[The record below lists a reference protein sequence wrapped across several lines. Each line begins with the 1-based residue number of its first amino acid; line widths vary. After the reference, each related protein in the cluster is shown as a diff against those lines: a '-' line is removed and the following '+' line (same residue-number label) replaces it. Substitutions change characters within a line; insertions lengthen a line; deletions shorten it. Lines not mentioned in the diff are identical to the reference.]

1 MQPIEPIQNIGKI
14 PLENFQI
21 FPTYS
26 NNVFDD
32 SFPVEETQFGLNVTD
47 GQSEQIGAVNSR
59 PPMNRQDSVIQG
71 PINAGHRGD
80 TPPGFMRVRI
90 TQKVYIVTIDD
101 TVDIA
106 HFVSWNIPYE
116 AYHIQYII

>member
-90 TQKVYIVTIDD
+90 TQKVYIVTIV
-101 TVDIA
+101 TIQLCFIKPLIY
-106 HFVSWNIPYE
+106 HKNISYPSN
-116 AYHIQYII
+116 I

>member
-1 MQPIEPIQNIGKI
+1 MQPMEPVQNIGKI

-32 SFPVEETQFGLNVTD
+32 SFPVDETQFGLNVTN

-90 TQKVYIVTIDD
+90 TQKVNIVTIV
-101 TVDIA
+101 TISFCIIKIY
-106 HFVSWNIPYE
+106 HFNSIRFNI
-116 AYHIQYII
+116 